1 MKLRPLAAVALLAM
15 SALGLRPTMSP
26 SLRRGLTQLRPRLAT
41 RLHMSPAV
49 ARAARTM
56 HVFTEQMMSALTSFS
71 ILSLT
76 HLINLRSSTVI
87 GGLLA
92 GSLHAV
98 TGPDHIAALLPASVG
113 QRWYQGMRIG
123 ASWGLGH
130 GLSATLLGLFGFL
143 LKDRLGG
150 HFHVLEKLSS
160 VAESAVGI
168 SLLLIGGLGLKEALQ
183 AEVDDEESSSN
194 TPPLK
199 SKGAIFTNG
208 VLHGFSWDGA
218 PSLAPALTLSSWR
231 SAILF
236 LFFYSIGTM
245 AAMSATAGAVGEGTR
260 RLGKAS
266 RSPELPRRMSIVSS
280 CVAIAIGSF
289 WIYKVMR

>member
-1 MKLRPLAAVALLAM
+1 MQLRLLAAVALLAS
-15 SALGLRPTMSP
+15 SAQALRPVQP
-26 SLRRGLTQLRPRLAT
+26 LCVRRLAPPSRRET

-56 HVFTEQMMSALTSFS
+56 HLFTEQLISALTSFS

-76 HLINLRSSTVI
+76 HLMSLRSSTVI

-113 QRWYQGMRIG
+113 QRWHQGLRIG

-130 GLSATLLGLFGFL
+130 GLSATLIGLFGFL
-143 LKDRLGG
+143 LKDRLGS
-150 HFHVLEKLSS
+150 HFSVVEKLSG

-168 SLLLIGGLGLKEALQ
+168 SLVLIGGIGLREALD
-183 AEVDDEESSSN
+183 AEVNPEDDSAISS
-194 TPPLK
+194 PPLK

-208 VLHGFSWDGA
+208 ILHGFSWDGA

-231 SAILF
+231 SAMLF
-236 LFFYSIGTM
+236 LFSYSIGTM
-245 AAMSATAGAVGEGTR
+245 VAMSATAGAVGEGTR

-266 RSPELPRRMSIVSS
+266 KSPELPRKMSIISS
-280 CVAIAIGSF
+280 CLAIAIGCF
-289 WIYKVMR
+289 WIYKVVRS